1 MGTYIITILLAT
13 FLSYIHIIVVY
24 FSRLSIHKQKI
35 ITSIGGGISLSYV
48 FLHLMPELAA
58 SASEKSKFVID
69 NYDIILNAKIFEFTI
84 FLASFLGLT
93 CLFIVDTFCENSNK
107 KKSQLSLKLNLFYS
121 FAINFIYSFSLSE
134 VVKEGLIYSIL
145 FTLTLSAHIFASD
158 RVTMRHHEK
167 LFKKRYRWYGFTAIF
182 LGLISSFFFSNHD
195 NLFSDYALAFFSGGI
210 LLNAFLEEL
219 PKKSLINIKWFLISV
234 ICTTIF
240 IFISLIFK
248 YYQMN

>member
-1 MGTYIITILLAT
+1 
-13 FLSYIHIIVVY
+13 
-24 FSRLSIHKQKI
+24 
-35 ITSIGGGISLSYV
+35 
-48 FLHLMPELAA
+48 MPELAS
-58 SASEKSKFVID
+58 SASQKSKFVID
-69 NYDIILNAKIFEFTI
+69 NYDIILNARIFEFTI
-84 FLASFLGLT
+84 FFASFLGLI

-107 KKSQLSLKLNLFYS
+107 KESQISLKLNLFYS

-167 LFKKRYRWYGFTAIF
+167 LFKKRYRWYGFAAIL

-234 ICTTIF
+234 ICTTIL

-248 YYQMN
+248 YY

>member
-1 MGTYIITILLAT
+1 M
-13 FLSYIHIIVVY
+13 
-24 FSRLSIHKQKI
+24 
-35 ITSIGGGISLSYV
+35 
-48 FLHLMPELAA
+48 
-58 SASEKSKFVID
+58 
-69 NYDIILNAKIFEFTI
+69 
-84 FLASFLGLT
+84 GLT

-134 VVKEGLIYSIL
+134 VVKEGFVYSIL

-167 LFKKRYRWYGFTAIF
+167 LFKKRYRWYGIAAIL

-234 ICTTIF
+234 ICTTIL
-240 IFISLIFK
+240 IPISLIFK
-248 YYQMN
+248 YY

>member
-1 MGTYIITILLAT
+1 MITYFITILLAI
-13 FLSYIHIIVVY
+13 FLSYIHIVVVY

-107 KKSQLSLKLNLFYS
+107 KKSQLSPVSY
-121 FAINFIYSFSLSE
+121 
-134 VVKEGLIYSIL
+134 
-145 FTLTLSAHIFASD
+145 THLTL
-158 RVTMRHHEK
+158 
-167 LFKKRYRWYGFTAIF
+167 
-182 LGLISSFFFSNHD
+182 
-195 NLFSDYALAFFSGGI
+195 
-210 LLNAFLEEL
+210 
-219 PKKSLINIKWFLISV
+219 P
-234 ICTTIF
+234 TT
-240 IFISLIFK
+240 
-248 YYQMN
+248 